1 MESIKWK
8 NPGRKRHQDL
18 EYTSPE
24 FVKGYDLDQ
33 ADFTYLN
40 EKKKKN
46 ELLTRE
52 ENDRYGIY
60 IMTMIEIVLEGRKF
74 KNKSFNEKCELRDQ
88 MSFDLL
94 QAIRGFDPTRGS
106 KIFSYAYRCAY
117 VAACHYYS
125 EKQKEYDF
133 TKRIYEIIDNRPMPG
148 RKINT
153 NHKNGGNE

>member
-8 NPGRKRHQDL
+8 NPGRKRNQDL
-18 EYTSPE
+18 SYTDKD
-24 FVKGYDLDQ
+24 FVPGYDLDQ
-33 ADFTYLN
+33 ADFTAIN

-46 ELLTRE
+46 EPVTRD

-88 MSFDLL
+88 MVFELL
-94 QAIRGFDPTRGS
+94 QAIRGFDPSRGS

-148 RKINT
+148 RKVNT
-153 NHKNGGNE
+153 NNYSA

>member
-18 EYTSPE
+18 SYTSPD
-24 FVKGYDLDQ
+24 FVPGYDLDQ
-33 ADFTYLN
+33 ADFTAIN

-46 ELLTRE
+46 ELVTRD
-52 ENDRYGIY
+52 ENERYGEY
-60 IMTMIEIVLEGRKF
+60 IMTMIEIVIEGRKF
-74 KNKSFNEKCELRDQ
+74 KNKPFNEKCELRDQ
-88 MSFDLL
+88 MVFELL

-125 EKQKEYDF
+125 EKQREYDF
-133 TKRIYEIIDNRPMPG
+133 TKRIYEIIDNRPLPG
-148 RKINT
+148 RKVNT
-153 NHKNGGNE
+153 NNFSN

>member
-46 ELLTRE
+46 EVVTRE

-74 KNKSFNEKCELRDQ
+74 KNKPFNEKCELRDQ
-88 MSFDLL
+88 MVFELL

-133 TKRIYEIIDNRPMPG
+133 TKRINEIIDNRPMPG
-148 RKINT
+148 RKVNT
-153 NHKNGGNE
+153 NNYSA

>member
-1 MESIKWK
+1 MESLKWK

-18 EYTSPE
+18 SYTSPD
-24 FVKGYDLDQ
+24 FVPGYDLDQ
-33 ADFTYLN
+33 ADFTAIN

-46 ELLTRE
+46 ELVTRD
-52 ENDRYGIY
+52 ENERYGEY
-60 IMTMIEIVLEGRKF
+60 IMTMIEIVIEGRKF
-74 KNKSFNEKCELRDQ
+74 KNKPFNEKCELRDQ
-88 MSFDLL
+88 MVFELL

-125 EKQKEYDF
+125 EKQREYDF
-133 TKRIYEIIDNRPMPG
+133 TKRIYEIIDNRPRSG

-153 NHKNGGNE
+153 NHRNGGNE

>member
-8 NPGRKRHQDL
+8 NPGRKRHQDIS
-18 EYTSPE
+18 YTSPE
-24 FVKGYDLDQ
+24 FVHGYDLDQ
-33 ADFTYLN
+33 SDFTYIN

-46 ELLTRE
+46 EPVTRD
-52 ENDRYGIY
+52 ENERYGEY

-74 KNKSFNEKCELRDQ
+74 KNKPFNEKCELRDQ
-88 MSFDLL
+88 MSFELL
-94 QAIRGFDPTRGS
+94 QAIRGFDPSRGS

-133 TKRIYEIIDNRPMPG
+133 TKRIYEIIDNCQTNG
-148 RKINT
+148 HKVNT
-153 NHKNGGNE
+153 NYSAR

>member
-1 MESIKWK
+1 MESMKWR
-8 NPGRKRHQDL
+8 NPGRKRKHDL
-18 EYTSPE
+18 SYTSTD

-46 ELLTRE
+46 EPVTRE

-74 KNKSFNEKCELRDQ
+74 KNKPFDEKCELRDQ
-88 MSFDLL
+88 MIYELL
-94 QAIRGFDPTRGS
+94 QAIRGFDPNRGS

-117 VAACHYYS
+117 VAACHYYTA
-125 EKQKEYDF
+125 KQKEAAF
-133 TKRIYEIIDNRPMPG
+133 MNRIYEIIDNRPAAG

-153 NHKNGGNE
+153 NYKNGGNE

>member
-46 ELLTRE
+46 EDLTRE

-88 MSFDLL
+88 MVFELL
-94 QAIRGFDPTRGS
+94 QAIRGFDPSRGS

-117 VAACHYYS
+117 VAACHYYTA
-125 EKQKEYDF
+125 KQKEYDF
-133 TKRIYEIIDNRPMPG
+133 TKRIYEIIDNCPTNG
-148 RKINT
+148 HKVNT
-153 NHKNGGNE
+153 NYSAR

>member
-18 EYTSPE
+18 EYTSPD

-33 ADFTYLN
+33 EDFTNIN

-46 ELLTRE
+46 EPVTRD

-74 KNKSFNEKCELRDQ
+74 KKKPFNEKCELRDQ
-88 MSFDLL
+88 MSFELL

-117 VAACHYYS
+117 VAACHYYT

-133 TKRIYEIIDNRPMPG
+133 TKRIYEIIDNCPTNG
-148 RKINT
+148 HKVNT
-153 NHKNGGNE
+153 NNYSAR

>member
-1 MESIKWK
+1 MESVKWQ

-18 EYTSPE
+18 EYTSPD

-33 ADFTYLN
+33 EDFTYLN

-46 ELLTRE
+46 EVLTRE

-88 MSFDLL
+88 MVFELL
-94 QAIRGFDPTRGS
+94 QAILGFDPTRGS

-117 VAACHYYS
+117 VAACHYYT
-125 EKQKEYDF
+125 EKQKEAALA
-133 TKRIYEIIDNRPMPG
+133 KRIYDIIDNRPTPG
-148 RKINT
+148 HKVNT
-153 NHKNGGNE
+153 KNYSS